1 MAKLPTQ
8 ENQFYYDKELKRWV
22 QKVQRRRNQLRGSHP
37 SHKRTVCVCVPVRT
51 PQGVKPEEI
60 VKPPPPPMALGGG
73 GGPAPGGGGGAPPGG
88 MGGGAGGAPPG
99 AGGNPS
105 SMPSAGTGPT
115 MGGISLAPPAPPSYV
130 SVCGV
135 RSLHYSL
142 TWCWLLCRYRALGKR
157 RGMRSRYVDPLNKGG
172 APQAP
177 MTAPPGA
184 RTRRS
189 AAPPKFTVFKPT

>member
-1 MAKLPTQ
+1 MVQHLVEEVEVHHQ
-8 ENQFYYDKELKRWV
+8 VVWEVELEVLHQAQVVILLVCQALEQGPPWV
-22 QKVQRRRNQLRGSHP
+22 ASHL
-37 SHKRTVCVCVPVRT
+37 HHLHHHRTSQVYGVCP
-51 PQGVKPEEI
+51 
-60 VKPPPPPMALGGG
+60 
-73 GGPAPGGGGGAPPGG
+73 
-88 MGGGAGGAPPG
+88 
-99 AGGNPS
+99 
-105 SMPSAGTGPT
+105 
-115 MGGISLAPPAPPSYV
+115 
-130 SVCGV
+130 
-135 RSLHYSL
+135 LHYSL